1 MYFEINPILS
11 ILEVLSIIN
20 QLTMKNLLLLSFI
33 LAIFSCVN
41 QQTEPR
47 KTDSTTV
54 DKIFKPT
61 YTDNFKIGNPNNILI
76 IEKMHQ
82 GVISKDFEAVGE
94 LMADDAVFYMEDGA
108 TIDGKS
114 ALLQFMN
121 ENFSQITLKNYSV
134 SVSISV
140 IGENGDEWV
149 LMWDQADIEMPDG
162 TIQKVDWMDAFQI
175 ENGKIVAMNGFVKS
189 PK

>member
-1 MYFEINPILS
+1 MKKLLILS
-11 ILEVLSIIN
+11 LLFAFSSCAN
-20 QLTMKNLLLLSFI
+20 QETQK
-33 LAIFSCVN
+33 
-41 QQTEPR
+41 TE
-47 KTDSTTV
+47 STEV

-61 YTDNFKIGNPNNILI
+61 YTDNFKIGDPENILI

-82 GVISKDFEAVGE
+82 SMISKDFDAIGE
-94 LMADDAVFYMEDGA
+94 FLADDAIFYMEDGA
-108 TIDGKS
+108 TIEGKS
-114 ALLQFMN
+114 ALLQFMG

-134 SVSISV
+134 GVSISV

-149 LMWDQADIEMPDG
+149 LMWDQADIKMPDG
-162 TIQKVDWMDAFQI
+162 SIQKVDWMDAFQI